1 MGVAPTVTPVDASW
15 SCKVGVFFVG
25 GGVSDAPPAPEG
37 SRLPFFHYPISSPL
51 LRRLRNRNTHHQPLF
66 VHTPPIHQRL
76 PCWSLPSIQRK
87 AKNMS
92 SPARRS
98 TRSSQ
103 TPRSTRSSQLRSSP
117 APTAGPS
124 NATEDLTAT
133 PRQPRQTRSSQLASS
148 PLFYGSSSP
157 GNALPNPVSSPLRQ
171 MSNTQS
177 TASRPN
183 NAPSSPLRQ
192 QTGSQTDGDRT
203 PRASG
208 ALIGG
213 MFVVSQLSI
222 VSRAGIDVLQSHLQ
236 FATTPAPAPDEPS
249 TNSPI
254 YAAKAAPCL

>member
-1 MGVAPTVTPVDASW
+1 MGCCTNRHPCRRVG
-15 SCKVGVFFVG
+15 SCKVVFWSPTRRQRQRTR
-25 GGVSDAPPAPEG
+25 VSPFPTLQFPAHFCDDFATATP
-37 SRLPFFHYPISSPL
+37 
-51 LRRLRNRNTHHQPLF
+51 TTKPLF

-76 PCWSLPSIQRK
+76 PCRILPSIQRK
-87 AKNMS
+87 ADSMS

-124 NATEDLTAT
+124 NPIEDPTAT
-133 PRQPRQTRSSQLASS
+133 PRQPRQARSSQLASS

-157 GNALPNPVSSPLRQ
+157 SNALPNPVSSPLRQ

-213 MFVVSQLSI
+213 KFVVSQLST
-222 VSRAGIDVLQSHLQ
+222 VSRAGTDVLQSHLQ
-236 FATTPAPAPDEPS
+236 FATTPAPARDEPS
-249 TNSPI
+249 TNSQT
-254 YAAKAAPCL
+254 YAAKAAPCS